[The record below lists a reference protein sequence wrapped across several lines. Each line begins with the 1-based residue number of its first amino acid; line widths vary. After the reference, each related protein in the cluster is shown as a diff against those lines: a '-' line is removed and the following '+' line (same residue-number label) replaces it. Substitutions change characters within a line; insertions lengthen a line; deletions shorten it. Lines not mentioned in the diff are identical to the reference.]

1 MNQLIMIL
9 PLASPSQ
16 LKEVIK
22 RAGLGVPKS
31 IILIYLANMGQ
42 LE

>member
-16 LKEVIK
+16 LRETIK
-22 RAGLGVPKS
+22 RTGLGAPKS
-31 IILIYLANMGQ
+31 VTLIYLADMGQ